1 MYCGSKKEKIIRN
14 PGIEE
19 KGIPRLK
26 VKARGQRRATR
37 ERSEFQTRK
46 QAADAGSLSA
56 VNASSNPRRISAAV
70 QNRTDTNYVTFY
82 AVINRKGKACTQAAM
97 IQKLWHERHRRQPMR
112 QCPRKWIRE
121 NSFRDRELGV
131 HRIETRRL
139 NRPAL
144 PAGSRSSRS
153 TAPNISFRFF
163 PLDELC
169 RSGFDLP
176 FALP

>member
-1 MYCGSKKEKIIRN
+1 MYCGSKKEKIISN

-82 AVINRKGKACTQAAM
+82 AVINRKGKAFTQAATISKNFGM
-97 IQKLWHERHRRQPMR
+97 NATVDN
-112 QCPRKWIRE
+112 QCVNVPE
-121 NSFRDRELGV
+121 NGFAKIASETGSLVF
-131 HRIETRRL
+131 IESK
-139 NRPAL
+139 P
-144 PAGSRSSRS
+144 G
-153 TAPNISFRFF
+153 
-163 PLDELC
+163 D
-169 RSGFDLP
+169 
-176 FALP
+176 